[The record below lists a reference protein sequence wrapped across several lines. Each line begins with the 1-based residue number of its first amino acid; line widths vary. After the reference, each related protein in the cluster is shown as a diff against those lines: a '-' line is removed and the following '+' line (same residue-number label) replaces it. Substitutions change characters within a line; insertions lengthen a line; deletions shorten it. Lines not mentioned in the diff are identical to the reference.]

1 MWSAFVLAVETVGMA
16 NSLIFVAY
24 FGNQPLRAT
33 GEQRDDFN
41 AEYLFG
47 QF

>member
-1 MWSAFVLAVETVGMA
+1 MLTVETVGMA
-16 NSLIFVAY
+16 NFLILVAHV
-24 FGNQPLRAT
+24 GNKRLRAS